1 MKNTTIELAE
11 HPADVVEAE
20 ETNTYDVIII
30 GGGVAGLSA
39 ALYSSRD
46 GFSTLLLEGEY
57 LSSTEMP
64 GGALLLTPEI
74 ENFPGFLSGAGET
87 LISQIHDQAEKF
99 GTVILT
105 ESAHDVKLSS
115 ELYQDHVITSSTGVV
130 YRSKAVILSTGA
142 VARQLQVAGETNYL
156 GRGVSTCATCDGFF
170 FDGKKVAVVGGGDTA
185 VEDALFLRRFAT
197 EVTMLVRKDTF
208 KATGP
213 EAREALAL
221 AADSSSG
228 FRIIWNSSV
237 QSVNGDDNTV
247 TSLTYHTDD
256 SVKELSVDGVFVAIG
271 RDPSTSFL
279 ANSIVVLDDEGY
291 IVTKSGTQAVA
302 GDAVGV
308 YAAGDAV
315 DKKFRQAV
323 TSAGRAV
330 EAALEA
336 REYLLELKR
345 HFS

>member
-1 MKNTTIELAE
+1 METTTIKLAE
-11 HPADVVEAE
+11 NPTDLVEAK
-20 ETNTYDVIII
+20 ETDTYDVIII

-39 ALYSSRD
+39 AVYSARD

-74 ENFPGFLSGAGET
+74 ENFPGFMSGAGET
-87 LISQIHDQAEKF
+87 LISQIREQAEKF
-99 GTVILT
+99 GTVIRT
-105 ESAHDVKLSS
+105 ESAHHLKLSS
-115 ELYQDHVITSSTGVV
+115 VLYKDHFVTSSTGTV

-142 VARQLQVAGETNYL
+142 VARQLQVSGENDYL

-170 FDGKKVAVVGGGDTA
+170 FDGKKVAVAGGGDTA

-208 KATGP
+208 RATGP

-221 AADSSSG
+221 AEDPSSS

-237 QSVNGDDNTV
+237 QSVNGDGTTV
-247 TSLTYHTDD
+247 TSLNYHTKD
-256 SVKELSVDGVFVAIG
+256 SVEELPVDGIFVAIG

-279 ANSIVVLDDEGY
+279 ADSIVVLDDEGY
-291 IVTKSGTQAVA
+291 IVTKPGTQAVA

-336 REYLLELKR
+336 REYLLESKR